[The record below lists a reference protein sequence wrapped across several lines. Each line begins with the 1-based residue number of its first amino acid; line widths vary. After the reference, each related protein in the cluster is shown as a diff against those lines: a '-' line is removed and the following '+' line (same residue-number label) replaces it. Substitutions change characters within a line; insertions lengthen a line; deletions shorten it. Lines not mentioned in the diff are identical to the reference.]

1 MWQTAD
7 RWYEFPP
14 HTLDAPHTGRAVMTV
29 RLASCL
35 VVATLALPTV
45 ARAQN
50 DSTEALHATL
60 RGWEDDARVTIFDR
74 RGAFHGHL
82 SERGILQRFNE
93 GIDKEYSLDLVSSSF
108 SMSEDYAW
116 YTRRRG
122 ARWWA
127 GSIDHR
133 TLVQRAEIA
142 GGTPLDGTW
151 GFDFLFGQ
159 ASTMQ
164 AKRTAVRA
172 TVRRSFSNDRVVGFL
187 TGWLTAEKPEMDL
200 EFGLQFKPGN
210 SDITLAFAALDA
222 FSDLIYQG
230 LGVAG
235 SQDLDYAPQPF
246 TARIAMDVP
255 LGRRFRYELYGLVM
269 FPSRIIATN
278 EPAAGGSFTQSE
290 RYAYGGGLFE
300 WVPSRRTAVG
310 AFGTWVGAKLDRAS
324 RDPGPSTDNF
334 LLTEQTGR
342 IGVYG
347 MHRIRS
353 RFLVEAH
360 VMHVWRLEDRFRPDT
375 TVESAIDYEDR
386 SWIGRGS
393 VTYRAS
399 SGFRAELGLDFVSR
413 SVIGTDIP
421 AGIFL
426 AGDNSRVRF
435 DFGWYFGQTAML
447 VLGTGADL
455 DGDTQLNTPLFDGG
469 HGRLQMFW

>member
-1 MWQTAD
+1 MAPYNA
-7 RWYEFPP
+7 YEKPGFRSDPLP
-14 HTLDAPHTGRAVMTV
+14 TPDSGSLHTGRAVMTV

-82 SERGILQRFNE
+82 SDRGILQRFNE

-172 TVRRSFSNDRVVGFL
+172 TVRRSFSDDRVVGFL

-235 SQDLDYAPQPF
+235 SQELDYAPQPF

-278 EPAAGGSFTQSE
+278 EPVAGGEFHAVGAIRIRWRSVRVGAIPADGGWCIWHMGRCEARSCLSRPGTVDRQLPVDRADWTNRRVWHAPHSVTAPRRGTRHARVAVGGSFPPG
-290 RYAYGGGLFE
+290 YDC
-300 WVPSRRTAVG
+300 WVR
-310 AFGTWVGAKLDRAS
+310 
-324 RDPGPSTDNF
+324 
-334 LLTEQTGR
+334 
-342 IGVYG
+342 
-347 MHRIRS
+347 HR
-353 RFLVEAH
+353 L
-360 VMHVWRLEDRFRPDT
+360 
-375 TVESAIDYEDR
+375 
-386 SWIGRGS
+386 
-393 VTYRAS
+393 
-399 SGFRAELGLDFVSR
+399 
-413 SVIGTDIP
+413 
-421 AGIFL
+421 
-426 AGDNSRVRF
+426 
-435 DFGWYFGQTAML
+435 
-447 VLGTGADL
+447 
-455 DGDTQLNTPLFDGG
+455 
-469 HGRLQMFW
+469 